1 MNGFQTKK
9 SPLPGR
15 SPFSGESCLVLGVFF
30 CFTDCHSSSANQ
42 AMPSLWG
49 SYLVLLSHRIHWA
62 GTSTYTY
69 HRKYTIPHG
78 SYWNRYRKICFQI
91 FKPGHLL
98 SPAEIGSHQILPC
111 FCPRQA
117 AKNAQVLCSQDV
129 LPVSWLHMFCVFQK
143 ISCSPLFSITRYQR
157 PKNLSV
163 VFLQKKQMFTGFIPL
178 PRSSF
183 PLNQVWEASTEL
195 NSLNSS
201 LNLSSSTSL
210 VFVFVGDFLM
220 DSTMGFITIKLTTIL
235 GNVFGFLS
243 KHRTGSKSKKPI
255 MAL

>member
-1 MNGFQTKK
+1 M
-9 SPLPGR
+9 
-15 SPFSGESCLVLGVFF
+15 FSFGSFF

-163 VFLQKKQMFTGFIPL
+163 VFLQKN
-178 PRSSF
+178 RCS
-183 PLNQVWEASTEL
+183 QVL
-195 NSLNSS
+195 SL
-201 LNLSSSTSL
+201 
-210 VFVFVGDFLM
+210 FHDRAFL
-220 DSTMGFITIKLTTIL
+220 
-235 GNVFGFLS
+235 
-243 KHRTGSKSKKPI
+243 
-255 MAL
+255 